1 MTRRALAVAHTHA
14 DGRLISVL
22 EGGYDLG
29 GLSRSV
35 EAHLC
40 ALMENS

>member
-1 MTRRALAVAHTHA
+1 VIAVARDHA
-14 DGRLISVL
+14 EGRLISLL

-35 EAHLC
+35 ESHIKE
-40 ALMENS
+40 LMNG